1 MTTGKLRA
9 LLTGT
14 AIGLVGMA
22 SVWMPAH
29 AQEPAA
35 AAPAASG
42 HQPVGALETVTVSG
56 TKREANQ
63 QETPIAISTLTSA
76 QIENTFTSDVRAI
89 ATMAPNV
96 ILSNVTGFNAL
107 APAIRGAGTNGILVT
122 QDAAIGLVIDEFALS
137 SVQSQFVELFDIE
150 QIEVFRGPQGTLF
163 GKSTTGGAMSISTKK
178 PELNEFFGQA
188 ELTYGG
194 YGRVGGNLAKGKLAI
209 NVPVV
214 EDKLAV
220 RITGVY
226 DYSDGY
232 YRNDKDTSTFPNLVP
247 FYASLGLPTV
257 NPPIPPELNTAT
269 KGGGQHLGGRD
280 VLAMKAKA
288 LFTPTDNYEAL
299 FTFEVVRDRSDSP
312 PGVNETVAVDR
323 FGTQFLLPRLG
334 FVGIADAGVGD
345 RPFNTG
351 ITNQNTMAQNVAKGH
366 SVNVNGYYLN
376 QTLEFDAVTLKSIT
390 GYRRMTETLPST
402 YPGEAFNNLFDS
414 SRNLERKMF
423 QQELRAVTNFDGP
436 FNFVAGAQYFMDDM
450 RFRAFSSQGF
460 QSLYNFHRTGPTLG
474 ATPGSVAYYDQ
485 RGYLNLNLDYINDP
499 TVTGS
504 EQYRDTYAIYFD
516 FNWDIT
522 DRLTF
527 HGGARYTYD
536 KKKFVRF
543 HDGNGP
549 CNQYTQLEYQ
559 RYPNDDPNTPGV
571 FEGPCFD
578 SRSNAISRAGLT
590 ANQVDP
596 RANPLPLSAFGL
608 LVNTKD
614 SWERLT
620 WRAVMDYK
628 LNDEMM
634 VYAGYSTGFLAGGF
648 TETCSGVATC
658 VPFNPEKNWNIEAGL
673 KADLFDRTLRF
684 NLAGFYTRYNNLQ
697 RNQVVPYINSVGNL
711 AQETITVNA
720 GESESYGIELE
731 STWVPLDDLRI
742 DFNLGYLKS
751 KYLKFQT
758 DYIPADATLI
768 ARGLCTASPCSA
780 NGVPGANI
788 NGNLD
793 DGTLLTVPF
802 SPKWNIGLGV
812 TYDVSLGNAG
822 SLTLNGNLHYQSK
835 AEWQVFNSENTQ
847 LQSRV
852 LLNASVTYRDPN
864 ERYRLT
870 LYGKNL
876 LNEVYRTNANSVAG
890 LWNFTQY
897 GAPVEWG
904 IEAGFYF

>member
-1 MTTGKLRA
+1 MKKDKLRTLMIGGATVA
-9 LLTGT
+9 LS
-14 AIGLVGMA
+14 GLAFAWTPVI
-22 SVWMPAH
+22 
-29 AQEPAA
+29 AQDAPAA
-35 AAPAASG
+35 AAPS
-42 HQPVGALETVTVSG
+42 QSSVGVLESVTVSG
-56 TKREANQ
+56 TKRESNQ
-63 QETPIAISTLTSA
+63 QETPIAISTVTSA
-76 QIENTFTSDVRAI
+76 QLENTFISDVRAV
-89 ATMAPNV
+89 AQMAPNV

-150 QIEVFRGPQGTLF
+150 QVEVYRGPQGTLF
-163 GKSTTGGAMSISTKK
+163 GKSTTGGAMAITTKK
-178 PELNEFFGQA
+178 PEMNEYFGQA
-188 ELTYGG
+188 ELTFGG
-194 YGRVGGNLAKGKLAI
+194 YGREGGNIGKGKLAI

-214 EDKLAV
+214 DDKLAI

-247 FYASLGLPTV
+247 FYAALGLPTV
-257 NPPIPPELNTAT
+257 NPPMPAGLDTSTRGSGE
-269 KGGGQHLGGRD
+269 HLGGRD

-299 FTFEVVRDRSDSP
+299 FTFELVRDRSDSP

-334 FVGIADAGVGD
+334 FIGIADAGVGD
-345 RPFNTG
+345 NPFSTG
-351 ITNQNTMAQNVAKGH
+351 ISNQNTRAQNVAKGH
-366 SVNVNGYYLN
+366 SVNVEGFYLN
-376 QTLEFDAVTLKSIT
+376 QSMEFDSFTVKSIT
-390 GYRRMTETLPST
+390 GYRMMEETLPST

-423 QQELRAVTNFDGP
+423 QQELRMVTNFDGP
-436 FNFVAGAQYFMDDM
+436 FNFVAGGQYFMDNM
-450 RFRAFSSQGF
+450 QFRAFSSQGF

-474 ATPGSVAYYDQ
+474 TTPSPVQYYDAM
-485 RGYLNLNLDYINDP
+485 GNLNLNLDYINDP

-504 EQYRDTYAIYFD
+504 EQYRDTYAVYFD
-516 FNWDIT
+516 FNYDIT

-527 HGGARYTYD
+527 NGGVRYTYD

-549 CNQYTQLEYQ
+549 CTSATQLEYQ

-571 FEGPCFD
+571 YEGPCFD

-590 ANQVDP
+590 ANDVNP
-596 RANPLPLSAFGL
+596 RENPLPLSAFGL
-608 LVNTKD
+608 NVNTQD
-614 SWERLT
+614 SWKRLT
-620 WRAVMDYK
+620 WRAVVDYK
-628 LNDEMM
+628 VTDEIMT
-634 VYAGYSTGFLAGGF
+634 YAGYSTGFLAGGF

-684 NLAGFYTRYNNLQ
+684 NLAAFYTRYNNLQ

-720 GESESYGIELE
+720 GESESYGLELE
-731 STWVPLDDLRI
+731 TVWVPVDNVRV
-742 DFNLGYLKS
+742 DFTMGYLKS
-751 KYLKFQT
+751 KYLDFQT
-758 DYIPADATLI
+758 DYIPSDAVLI
-768 ARGLCTASPCSA
+768 SRGLCTASPCSA

-802 SPKWNIGLGV
+802 SPKWNIGMGI
-812 TYDVSLGNAG
+812 TYDMDLGNTG
-822 SLTLNGNLHYQSK
+822 TLTWNANFHYQSK

-847 LQSRV
+847 LQERF
-852 LLNASVTYRDPN
+852 LLNASLTYRDLD
-864 ERYRLT
+864 ERYRVT
-870 LYGKNL
+870 VYGKNL

-897 GAPVEWG
+897 GAPIEWG